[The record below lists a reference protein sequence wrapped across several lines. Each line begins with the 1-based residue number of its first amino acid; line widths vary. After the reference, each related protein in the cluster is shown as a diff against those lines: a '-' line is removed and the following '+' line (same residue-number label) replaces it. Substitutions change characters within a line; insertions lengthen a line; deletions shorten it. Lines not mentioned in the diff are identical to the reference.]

1 MASVTELRQLIEK
14 VSGRPTSSADD
25 ENLFENGILDSYNIT
40 SLALE
45 LEDWL
50 EITFDFEDIGEA
62 NFRNID
68 SILKMLYEKYGTRLS
83 AD

>member
-68 SILKMLYEKYGTRLS
+68 SILKMLSEKYGARLS
-83 AD
+83 VD

>member
-68 SILKMLYEKYGTRLS
+68 SIQKMLSEKYATRLS
-83 AD
+83 EN